1 MKFMTGLL
9 LLLAFSAL
17 VLFLVLTL
25 TVPASSFTQ
34 YKRNDYRHW
43 VDVDRDC
50 LNTRH
55 EVLRQES
62 LTPPVISNCKVI
74 SGTWYDPYTGKVFR
88 RASELDVDHFIPL
101 AEAHRSGAWKW
112 SKKRKREYANDLTH
126 PDTLIAVSKSAN
138 RSKGDKDPS
147 RWMPPNKRYKCEYI
161 RRWVLLKRHHRL
173 HMDSKEKNFIINS
186 GC

>member
-43 VDVDRDC
+43 VDADRNC

-55 EVLRQES
+55 EVFTE
-62 LTPPVISNCKVI
+62 
-74 SGTWYDPYTGKVFR
+74 
-88 RASELDVDHFIPL
+88 
-101 AEAHRSGAWKW
+101 RS
-112 SKKRKREYANDLTH
+112 H
-126 PDTLIAVSKSAN
+126 
-138 RSKGDKDPS
+138 
-147 RWMPPNKRYKCEYI
+147 
-161 RRWVLLKRHHRL
+161 
-173 HMDSKEKNFIINS
+173 
-186 GC
+186 